1 MTTTEFQDIKDKIEN
16 AKQNKAR
23 AEGAIQKIEEQW
35 EKEFGVKNLKQAE
48 AKLSELQEAVESD
61 ETKLSDLE
69 KELFEMADWD
79 AL

>member
-35 EKEFGVKNLKQAE
+35 DTDFDVKDLTHAEGQLDTLKESIESDE
-48 AKLSELQEAVESD
+48 AKLSDLISELED
-61 ETKLSDLE
+61 IT
-69 KELFEMADWD
+69 DWD